1 MTDRPTDPFTR
12 AREAA
17 LEIGEDGE
25 LLIGGDP
32 LWISAIK
39 GRLLAVLGGLATV
52 IVAGASVWDR
62 VSIVMADSTL
72 TAAEAVSLLNAAGPL
87 VSANADLLLMLTGL
101 VSVVGAAWSKWRERR
116 RGVPVIVIDREDDA

>member
-1 MTDRPTDPFTR
+1 MTDRPTDP
-12 AREAA
+12 
-17 LEIGEDGE
+17 LESGEDGE

-39 GRLLAVLGGLATV
+39 GRLLGVLGGLATV

-101 VSVVGAAWSKWRERR
+101 VSAVGAGWSKWRERR
-116 RGVPVIVIDREDDA
+116 RGVPVIVIDREEEV